1 MNIEGLREAQE
12 ALRRAERYVSG
23 AEGMQRVIGEA
34 SMRAH
39 RYAVGITHVDTGAL
53 KNAHRMRLA
62 RTHAEIYIDPGARNE
77 HGGRP
82 AQYGPIEESRGG
94 SHAFYRRTI
103 DEAGP
108 DIVRQAQADM
118 ARYLR

>member
-1 MNIEGLREAQE
+1 MRVEGLQEAQE

-23 AEGMQRVIGEA
+23 ADGAQRVVGEA
-34 SMRAH
+34 AIRAH
-39 RYAVGITHVDTGAL
+39 RYATSITHVDTGTL
-53 KNAHRMRLA
+53 KSSHRMRIG

-82 AQYGPIEESRGG
+82 AQYGPYEEARGG
-94 SHAFYRRTI
+94 AHAFYRRTI

-108 DIVRQAQADM
+108 GIARQAQADM
-118 ARYLR
+118 ARYIR